1 MSSFR
6 KQIADAL
13 RAVRVTS
20 PTSFQWFGEPAAP
33 LRRGVLSAL
42 SPSAAREL
50 LVTRLASELYES
62 FFTHGAPTPRN
73 AHGVDTG
80 RSDPVF
86 VAALSGANAG
96 TGGWSDGWRVVDAD
110 DDLVVVQRD
119 GPRLRSAPSDL
130 RVVAGG
136 APAPGAIVLARRP
149 AELRAAS
156 PGFYIALGDV
166 AGGRG
171 PPAVEVRVY
180 LHLTHTGA
188 VPLIAA
194 ATRLLNDERV
204 AFTLK
209 VVDHPRRFRRCDAAV
224 LYLEQGAF
232 ARARAPLRAVVAAC
246 APHLRPATPPFTK
259 RLAPGVGIGEH
270 APVLGPSFG
279 TGRCRLLAQGIVDAA
294 EQRLTPPED
303 RMDAVARRFARNGID
318 LDAAHL
324 ASPGRDVYVL

>member
-1 MSSFR
+1 MSSFGD
-6 KQIADAL
+6 QVADAL

-20 PTSFQWFGEPAAP
+20 PASFQWFGEPAAR
-33 LRRGVLSAL
+33 LRRGVRSAL
-42 SPSAAREL
+42 SPSAARAL

-62 FFTHGAPTPRN
+62 FFTHGAPAPRN

-96 TGGWSDGWRVVDAD
+96 AGGWSDGWRVVDAYD
-110 DDLVVVQRD
+110 DDVVVQRD

-171 PPAVEVRVY
+171 PHAVEVRVY
-180 LHLTHTGA
+180 FHLTRAGA

-224 LYLEQGAF
+224 LYLEQDAF

-259 RLAPGVGIGEH
+259 RLAPGVGLGEH

-279 TGRCRLLAQGIVDAA
+279 TGRCRLLAEGIVDAA
-294 EQRLTPPED
+294 EQRLTRPED
-303 RMDAVARRFARNGID
+303 RMDAVAGSFARHGID

-324 ASPGRDVYVL
+324 ASPGRDDYVL